1 MPLINCPECNH
12 SVSDKALDCPSC
24 GARLRKPKRGFFGK
38 IFKWLFS
45 KRALNPVAIF

>member
-24 GARLRKPKRGFFGK
+24 GARLMKPKRGFFGK
-38 IFKWLFS
+38 IFKWLFI
-45 KRALNPVAIF
+45 LF